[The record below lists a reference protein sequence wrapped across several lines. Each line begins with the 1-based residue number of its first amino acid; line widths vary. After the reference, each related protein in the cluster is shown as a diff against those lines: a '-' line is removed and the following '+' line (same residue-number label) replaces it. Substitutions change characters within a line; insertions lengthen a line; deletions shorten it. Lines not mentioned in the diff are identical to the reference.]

1 MTRKKTP
8 KALLPPIE
16 VSLLESPF
24 EGDPDGAHGG
34 IGLRHTEV
42 DFIVYLRNPKDGVNP
57 GSVAYLYW
65 GNRNVPVASTQIR
78 EGEEHLDR
86 IPLTVPGH
94 KVVQYWANPVFGKL
108 RRASGN
114 ESFTE
119 ERKYRV
125 SLTRP
130 GDRDPNSIL
139 PGHQGLV
146 YVVPPSILLNGVSE
160 VDALAGVNIIIR
172 HWIHMHAYDL
182 IILVWGSQRVL
193 HRVQPNEV
201 GRDITLTVDYATISA
216 AGNSRDTRVGYQVRD
231 AGGNQP
237 DEWAR
242 WSATTLID
250 VHLNQIRPEAPWL
263 AFPGTGT
270 DTEIDLAE
278 LGSLDAQI
286 QAWITSAEVA
296 AYSILTLIWAGVDRE
311 GNSIPYTETRS
322 LNSAGLYT
330 FNVPNALVAAIA
342 DGSVSVHIVFQ
353 QGTIEQPSKKLYLDV
368 VGEIVRWPAPQIK
381 EDLGGHIE
389 PDFAA
394 TVYFPLQP
402 IWPANGYL
410 EVIFRVSSPDI
421 TIEHRVGREVDDIPA
436 NPDGDMEF
444 IVYPDELSRFDGH
457 LVEVFYAHTRPG
469 SRPQESL
476 RLQVVVGQLQRTMPA
491 PIIDKAISGQL
502 NPDDIGAYAK
512 VFAPFAET
520 KRDDW
525 IRMHWVGPKARIEVP
540 VQVPVDGATT
550 EHYIESY
557 YVTSNLNET
566 VTVFYTLKRG
576 DEVPRY
582 SQITEVLVSQGVGEL
597 PSPTLLEAQ
606 VTGPGTATL
615 EPLKVQNGT
624 KLVVTYLGM
633 RGTDSIQ
640 VTMIGAGNGGSPT
653 IPAKPGNEALQK
665 VEFDITKAA
674 IHANIRNQDTTV
686 TFQYGVTRAGATVHS
701 DILTVT
707 VKAIPLAELVKT
719 VLQINQA
726 NADTQ
731 VLDLSAF
738 TGDARGTVGIWPFI
752 TASYPVW
759 LRLLGKTASNV
770 DHDRLV
776 YNGAGASAV
785 NSTWIAN
792 GKIEPNLPRS
802 YLQGL
807 GHGTV
812 LKMEF
817 KAAVS
822 SSKAEAEAL
831 TFPIMEYRVNTLPAE
846 FPVPKLTQAT
856 GTGAVLTL
864 APLNAQS
871 GGTVSVEYTPM
882 YTTDSIKVTM
892 VGTAGAGSPVIAA
905 KPGLTSGV
913 VTFAIPATAIA
924 ANIGNIN
931 KMFTLKYEVTRAG
944 VVRSSQVVTVTV
956 TPIPQAELAKTVIQ
970 MIEANQTTKVLD
982 LSSGT
987 ANRTLRVGNWPFI
1000 ATSSPVWIEFRG
1012 FKNGG
1017 EAHNRTHWNGGAA
1030 FVNAT
1035 WFSQGWWQSGI
1046 TYASYL
1052 KELGHNTKL
1061 TLHFKA
1067 ALGTGLTEADAI
1079 VFPVVEYNV
1088 NTLPAQ
1094 FPVPKLTQATGTGAS
1109 VSLAPLNVLN
1119 GGTVEVRYAPM
1130 YTTDSI
1136 KVMMVGTAGAGSPVI
1151 AAKSGLTSGVVTFAI
1166 PAAAIAANIGN
1177 TNKTFTLKYDVT
1189 RAGVVR
1195 SSQVVTVTVT
1205 PIPDANLPR
1214 PLINGVAH
1222 NGTLDIAAMTANAS
1236 LAITPW
1242 PLQVAGK
1249 KVWLTFHC
1257 GGANPNPYN
1266 VWTGY
1271 AHPSASGI
1279 DHFVLLSWLKSC
1291 PNGNQIWVDF
1301 KVAYD
1306 PNAVEAG
1313 AVSFPRT
1320 VYTVKSVNVV
1330 DSTDFNN
1337 GSMNNWINYSSSG
1350 SIVGSG
1356 SGRYWQGNGSGQFP
1370 CGIVKFFNYGYLAAG
1385 YPYRITIDFAVSS
1398 NLGCFVL
1405 VETEGVAGAQ
1415 RTTLVGSSSWSTYS
1429 FDFVPRENSSNR
1441 RLIITIIN
1449 FNAGG
1454 STLFVL
1460 DNIKIIK
1467 L

>member
-1 MTRKKTP
+1 ME
-8 KALLPPIE
+8 L
-16 VSLLESPF
+16 PF

-86 IPLTVPGH
+86 IPLTVPAH

-125 SLTRP
+125 NLTRP

-242 WSATTLID
+242 WSATTLVD

-263 AFPGTGT
+263 AFPDTG
-270 DTEIDLAE
+270 TEIDLAE
-278 LGSLDAQI
+278 LGSWDAQI
-286 QAWITSAEVA
+286 QAWITSAEVV

-330 FNVPNALVAAIA
+330 FNVPNAVVAAIA

-421 TIEHRVGREVDDIPA
+421 TIEHRVGREVDDIPP

-491 PIIDKAISGQL
+491 PIIEKAISGQL

-576 DEVPRY
+576 DEIPRY

-674 IHANIRNQDTTV
+674 IHANLRDQDTTV
-686 TFQYGVTRAGATVHS
+686 TFKYVVTRLGAAYPS
-701 DILTVT
+701 DTLTVT
-707 VKAIPLAELVKT
+707 VKPIPLAELAKT
-719 VLQINQA
+719 VLKINEA
-726 NADTQ
+726 NAGTQ
-731 VLDLSAF
+731 VLDLSSF
-738 TGDARGTVGIWPFI
+738 SGDASAAVGIWPFI
-752 TASYPVW
+752 TTLYPVW
-759 LRLLGKTASNV
+759 LRLLGKTAGNV
-770 DHDRLV
+770 DHDCLV
-776 YNGAGASAV
+776 YNGAESSAV
-785 NSTWIAN
+785 DATWIAD
-792 GKIEPNLPRS
+792 GKVESSILRS
-802 YLQGL
+802 YLDGL
-807 GHGTV
+807 GNGSL
-812 LKMEF
+812 LKMEL

-822 SSKAEAEAL
+822 TSKVEAEAL
-831 TFPIMEYRVNTLPAE
+831 TFPIMEYRVNTLSAE
-846 FPVPKLTQAT
+846 FPLPRLTQAT
-856 GTGAVLTL
+856 GTGVVVSL

-871 GGTVSVEYTPM
+871 GGTVSVEYMPM

-892 VGTAGAGSPVIAA
+892 LGTAGAGSPVIAA
-905 KPGLTSGV
+905 KFGLTGGV
-913 VTFAIPATAIA
+913 VTFDIPVTAIA
-924 ANIGNIN
+924 ANIGNTN
-931 KMFTLKYEVTRAG
+931 KSFALKYEVTRGG
-944 VVRSSQVVTVTV
+944 VVQSSQVLTVTV
-956 TPIPQAELAKTVIQ
+956 TPIPTSELAKTLIR
-970 MIEANQTTKVLD
+970 INEANQTTKVLD

-987 ANRTLRVGNWPFI
+987 ANRTLRVGSWPFI
-1000 ATSSPVWIEFRG
+1000 ATNSPVWIEFRG
-1012 FKNGG
+1012 FKSGG
-1017 EAHNRTHWNGGAA
+1017 AAHNLKHWNGGASY
-1030 FVNAT
+1030 VNGT
-1035 WFSQGWWQSGI
+1035 WFSQGWWQSGVS
-1046 TYASYL
+1046 YASYL
-1052 KELGHNTKL
+1052 KELGHNTAL

-1067 ALGTGLTEADAI
+1067 ALGPGITEADAI
-1079 VFPVVEYNV
+1079 VFPVVSY
-1088 NTLPAQ
+1088 
-1094 FPVPKLTQATGTGAS
+1094 
-1109 VSLAPLNVLN
+1109 
-1119 GGTVEVRYAPM
+1119 TV
-1130 YTTDSI
+1130 
-1136 KVMMVGTAGAGSPVI
+1136 
-1151 AAKSGLTSGVVTFAI
+1151 
-1166 PAAAIAANIGN
+1166 
-1177 TNKTFTLKYDVT
+1177 
-1189 RAGVVR
+1189 
-1195 SSQVVTVTVT
+1195 
-1205 PIPDANLPR
+1205 
-1214 PLINGVAH
+1214 
-1222 NGTLDIAAMTANAS
+1222 NAS
-1236 LAITPW
+1236 YVGDPPCSANGYFRSVVPGKYYYCYWDPFSYRWTKTILSCA
-1242 PLQVAGK
+1242 AGK
-1249 KVWLTFHC
+1249 EF
-1257 GGANPNPYN
+1257 
-1266 VWTGY
+1266 
-1271 AHPSASGI
+1271 
-1279 DHFVLLSWLKSC
+1279 D
-1291 PNGNQIWVDF
+1291 
-1301 KVAYD
+1301 
-1306 PNAVEAG
+1306 NAQQ
-1313 AVSFPRT
+1313 
-1320 VYTVKSVNVV
+1320 KC
-1330 DSTDFNN
+1330 
-1337 GSMNNWINYSSSG
+1337 I
-1350 SIVGSG
+1350 
-1356 SGRYWQGNGSGQFP
+1356 
-1370 CGIVKFFNYGYLAAG
+1370 
-1385 YPYRITIDFAVSS
+1385 
-1398 NLGCFVL
+1398 
-1405 VETEGVAGAQ
+1405 
-1415 RTTLVGSSSWSTYS
+1415 
-1429 FDFVPRENSSNR
+1429 
-1441 RLIITIIN
+1441 
-1449 FNAGG
+1449 
-1454 STLFVL
+1454 
-1460 DNIKIIK
+1460 
-1467 L
+1467 

>member
-1 MTRKKTP
+1 M
-8 KALLPPIE
+8 
-16 VSLLESPF
+16 SLLELPF

-86 IPLTVPGH
+86 IPLTVPAH

-125 SLTRP
+125 NLTRP

-242 WSATTLID
+242 WSATTLVD

-263 AFPGTGT
+263 AFPDTG
-270 DTEIDLAE
+270 TEIDLAE
-278 LGSLDAQI
+278 LGSWDAQI
-286 QAWITSAEVA
+286 QAWITSAEVV

-330 FNVPNALVAAIA
+330 FNVPNAVVAAIA

-421 TIEHRVGREVDDIPA
+421 TIEHRVGREVDDIPP

-491 PIIDKAISGQL
+491 PIIEKAISGQL

-576 DEVPRY
+576 DEIPRY

-674 IHANIRNQDTTV
+674 IHANLRDQDTTV
-686 TFQYGVTRAGATVHS
+686 TFKYVVTRLGAAYPS
-701 DILTVT
+701 DTLTVT
-707 VKAIPLAELVKT
+707 VKPIPLAELAKT
-719 VLQINQA
+719 VLKINEA
-726 NADTQ
+726 NAGTQ
-731 VLDLSAF
+731 VLDLSSF
-738 TGDARGTVGIWPFI
+738 SGDASAAVGIWPFI
-752 TASYPVW
+752 TTLYPVW
-759 LRLLGKTASNV
+759 LRLLGKTAGNV
-770 DHDRLV
+770 DHDCLV
-776 YNGAGASAV
+776 YNGAESSAV
-785 NSTWIAN
+785 DATWIAD
-792 GKIEPNLPRS
+792 GKVESSILRS
-802 YLQGL
+802 YLDGL
-807 GHGTV
+807 GNGSL
-812 LKMEF
+812 LKMEL

-822 SSKAEAEAL
+822 TSKVEAEAL
-831 TFPIMEYRVNTLPAE
+831 TFPIMEYRVNTLSAE
-846 FPVPKLTQAT
+846 FPLPRLTQAT
-856 GTGAVLTL
+856 GTGVVVSL

-871 GGTVSVEYTPM
+871 GGTVSVEYMPM

-892 VGTAGAGSPVIAA
+892 LGTAGAGSPVIAA
-905 KPGLTSGV
+905 KFGLTGGV
-913 VTFAIPATAIA
+913 VTFDIPVTAIA
-924 ANIGNIN
+924 ANIGNTN
-931 KMFTLKYEVTRAG
+931 KSFALKYEVTRGG
-944 VVRSSQVVTVTV
+944 VVQSSQVLTVTV
-956 TPIPQAELAKTVIQ
+956 TPIPTSELAKTLIR
-970 MIEANQTTKVLD
+970 INEANQTTKVLD

-987 ANRTLRVGNWPFI
+987 ANRTLRVGSWPFI
-1000 ATSSPVWIEFRG
+1000 ATNSPVWIEFRG
-1012 FKNGG
+1012 FKSGG
-1017 EAHNRTHWNGGAA
+1017 AAHNLKHWNGGASY
-1030 FVNAT
+1030 VNGT
-1035 WFSQGWWQSGI
+1035 WFSQGWWQSGVS
-1046 TYASYL
+1046 YASYL
-1052 KELGHNTKL
+1052 KELGHNTAL

-1067 ALGTGLTEADAI
+1067 ALGPGITEADAI
-1079 VFPVVEYNV
+1079 VFPVVSY
-1088 NTLPAQ
+1088 
-1094 FPVPKLTQATGTGAS
+1094 
-1109 VSLAPLNVLN
+1109 
-1119 GGTVEVRYAPM
+1119 TV
-1130 YTTDSI
+1130 
-1136 KVMMVGTAGAGSPVI
+1136 
-1151 AAKSGLTSGVVTFAI
+1151 
-1166 PAAAIAANIGN
+1166 
-1177 TNKTFTLKYDVT
+1177 
-1189 RAGVVR
+1189 
-1195 SSQVVTVTVT
+1195 
-1205 PIPDANLPR
+1205 
-1214 PLINGVAH
+1214 
-1222 NGTLDIAAMTANAS
+1222 NAS
-1236 LAITPW
+1236 YVGDPPCSANGYFRSVVPGKYYYCYWDPFSYRWTKTILSCA
-1242 PLQVAGK
+1242 AGK
-1249 KVWLTFHC
+1249 EF
-1257 GGANPNPYN
+1257 
-1266 VWTGY
+1266 
-1271 AHPSASGI
+1271 
-1279 DHFVLLSWLKSC
+1279 D
-1291 PNGNQIWVDF
+1291 
-1301 KVAYD
+1301 
-1306 PNAVEAG
+1306 NAQQ
-1313 AVSFPRT
+1313 
-1320 VYTVKSVNVV
+1320 KC
-1330 DSTDFNN
+1330 
-1337 GSMNNWINYSSSG
+1337 I
-1350 SIVGSG
+1350 
-1356 SGRYWQGNGSGQFP
+1356 
-1370 CGIVKFFNYGYLAAG
+1370 
-1385 YPYRITIDFAVSS
+1385 
-1398 NLGCFVL
+1398 
-1405 VETEGVAGAQ
+1405 
-1415 RTTLVGSSSWSTYS
+1415 
-1429 FDFVPRENSSNR
+1429 
-1441 RLIITIIN
+1441 
-1449 FNAGG
+1449 
-1454 STLFVL
+1454 
-1460 DNIKIIK
+1460 
-1467 L
+1467 

>member
-1 MTRKKTP
+1 MTRKKNP
-8 KALLPPIE
+8 KALLPAIE
-16 VSLLESPF
+16 VSLLEPPF

-34 IGLRHTEV
+34 IGLRHTEG
-42 DFIVYLRNPKDGVNP
+42 DFVVYLRNPKDGVNP

-263 AFPGTGT
+263 AFPGSGT
-270 DTEIDLAE
+270 DTVIDLAE

-286 QAWITSAEVA
+286 QAWITSAEVV

-353 QGTIEQPSKKLYLDV
+353 QGTIEQPSQKLYLDV

-491 PIIDKAISGQL
+491 PIIEKAISGQL
-502 NPDDIGAYAK
+502 NPDDIGAYAT

-576 DEVPRY
+576 DEIPRY

-640 VTMIGAGNGGSPT
+640 VTMIGAGNAGSPT

-726 NADTQ
+726 NNATK
-731 VLDLSAF
+731 VLDLSSF
-738 TGDARGTVGIWPFI
+738 SGDARGTVGIWPFI
-752 TASYPVW
+752 TAPYPVW

-807 GHGTV
+807 GHDTV
-812 LKMEF
+812 LKMEL

-822 SSKAEAEAL
+822 SSKVEAEAL

-944 VVRSSQVVTVTV
+944 VVRSSQVVTVT
-956 TPIPQAELAKTVIQ
+956 PIPQAELAKTVIQ

-1000 ATSSPVWIEFRG
+1000 ATNSPVWIEFRG

-1017 EAHNRTHWNGGAA
+1017 EVHNRTHWNGGAA

-1119 GGTVEVRYAPM
+1119 GGTVEVRYTPM

-1136 KVMMVGTAGAGSPVI
+1136 KVTMVGTAGAGSPVI

-1222 NGTLDIAAMTANAS
+1222 NETLDIAALTADAS
-1236 LAITPW
+1236 LTITPW

-1266 VWTGY
+1266 VWAGY
-1271 AHPSASGI
+1271 AHPSGSGI

-1306 PNAVEAG
+1306 PNADEAE

-1320 VYTVKSVNVV
+1320 VYNVKASMIPEHTHFDDRLDNGWVATGSTLIAQGYGEGYGGGYSKYISCKVGRSSSLEKVYPVNSFVP
-1330 DSTDFNN
+1330 
-1337 GSMNNWINYSSSG
+1337 GRNYSIRVKLRTPAIISNTVEISVYHENGTRKYRSSYVSTG
-1350 SIVGSG
+1350 WGNFTLDFQSLPSGSG
-1356 SGRYWQGNGSGQFP
+1356 SARIAITVWSDTVTARY
-1370 CGIVKFFNYGYLAAG
+1370 Y
-1385 YPYRITIDFAVSS
+1385 IDDIMIF
-1398 NLGCFVL
+1398 
-1405 VETEGVAGAQ
+1405 
-1415 RTTLVGSSSWSTYS
+1415 
-1429 FDFVPRENSSNR
+1429 
-1441 RLIITIIN
+1441 
-1449 FNAGG
+1449 
-1454 STLFVL
+1454 
-1460 DNIKIIK
+1460 
-1467 L
+1467 

>member
-1 MTRKKTP
+1 M
-8 KALLPPIE
+8 
-16 VSLLESPF
+16 SLLESPF

-34 IGLRHTEV
+34 IGLRHTEG
-42 DFIVYLRNPKDGVNP
+42 DFVVYLRNPKDGVNP

-86 IPLTVPGH
+86 IPLTVPLH

-119 ERKYRV
+119 EPKYRV

-286 QAWITSAEVA
+286 QAWITSAEVV

-353 QGTIEQPSKKLYLDV
+353 QGTIEQPSQKLYLDV

-394 TVYFPLQP
+394 TVYFPLQAT
-402 IWPANGYL
+402 WPANGYL

-491 PIIDKAISGQL
+491 PIIEKAISGQL

-576 DEVPRY
+576 DEIPRY

-640 VTMIGAGNGGSPT
+640 VTMIGAGNAGSPT

-686 TFQYGVTRAGATVHS
+686 AFQYGVTRAGATVHS

-726 NADTQ
+726 NNATK
-731 VLDLSAF
+731 VLDLSSF
-738 TGDARGTVGIWPFI
+738 SGDARGTVGIWPFI

-792 GKIEPNLPRS
+792 GKVEPNLPRS

-822 SSKAEAEAL
+822 SSKVEAEAL

-892 VGTAGAGSPVIAA
+892 VGAAGAGSPVIAAKPGLTSGVVTFAIPATAIAANIGNTNKTFTLKYDVTRAGVVRSSQVVTVTVTPIPASELIKTINQINEANQTTRVLDLAAVTNGGKLKTGTWPFIAVGHRVWLELSGKKPDNTTSNHTHFVGSVSSVNSTWITNGFYEKTVIASYLLGLGHNSQLALQFKATFSSSTVEANAIVFPVVTYTISSLPAEFPPPKLTQATGTGAAVTLAPLSAQNGGTVSVEYMPMYTTDSIKVTMVGTAGAGSPVIAA

-913 VTFAIPATAIA
+913 VTFAIPVTAIA

-1017 EAHNRTHWNGGAA
+1017 AAHNRTHWNGGASN
-1030 FVNAT
+1030 VNAT

-1061 TLHFKA
+1061 TLDFKA
-1067 ALGTGLTEADAI
+1067 ALGPGIAEADAI
-1079 VFPVVEYNV
+1079 IVPQVEYTIRKVEVIIDRTHFDDRRDNGWV
-1088 NTLPAQ
+1088 ASGSTLITHGFGQGVGEGYSKFLQCRSGNSSTLEKVYPSTSFVPGRNYKISIDIRNSRGYMQRFQIAVYHANGQKTWDTFSSGGGWANFTLP
-1094 FPVPKLTQATGTGAS
+1094 FPS
-1109 VSLAPLNVLN
+1109 V
-1119 GGTVEVRYAPM
+1119 
-1130 YTTDSI
+1130 
-1136 KVMMVGTAGAGSPVI
+1136 
-1151 AAKSGLTSGVVTFAI
+1151 
-1166 PAAAIAANIGN
+1166 
-1177 TNKTFTLKYDVT
+1177 
-1189 RAGVVR
+1189 
-1195 SSQVVTVTVT
+1195 
-1205 PIPDANLPR
+1205 
-1214 PLINGVAH
+1214 
-1222 NGTLDIAAMTANAS
+1222 
-1236 LAITPW
+1236 
-1242 PLQVAGK
+1242 
-1249 KVWLTFHC
+1249 
-1257 GGANPNPYN
+1257 
-1266 VWTGY
+1266 
-1271 AHPSASGI
+1271 
-1279 DHFVLLSWLKSC
+1279 
-1291 PNGNQIWVDF
+1291 
-1301 KVAYD
+1301 
-1306 PNAVEAG
+1306 
-1313 AVSFPRT
+1313 
-1320 VYTVKSVNVV
+1320 
-1330 DSTDFNN
+1330 
-1337 GSMNNWINYSSSG
+1337 SSG
-1350 SIVGSG
+1350 SVRIAIHLL
-1356 SGRYWQGNGSGQFP
+1356 GNLDDTHF
-1370 CGIVKFFNYGYLAAG
+1370 IDN
-1385 YPYRITIDFAVSS
+1385 ITIVQ
-1398 NLGCFVL
+1398 V
-1405 VETEGVAGAQ
+1405 
-1415 RTTLVGSSSWSTYS
+1415 
-1429 FDFVPRENSSNR
+1429 
-1441 RLIITIIN
+1441 
-1449 FNAGG
+1449 
-1454 STLFVL
+1454 
-1460 DNIKIIK
+1460 
-1467 L
+1467 